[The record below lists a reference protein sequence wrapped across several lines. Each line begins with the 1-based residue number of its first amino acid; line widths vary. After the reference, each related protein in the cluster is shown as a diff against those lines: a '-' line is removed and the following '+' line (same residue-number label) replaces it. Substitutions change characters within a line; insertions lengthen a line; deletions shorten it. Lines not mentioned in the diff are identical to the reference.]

1 MSRMLIVVLLISAS
15 ACAAFAQNTT
25 KITVELV
32 VTNDSDSPVQIMGI
46 ASVAGD
52 TELFVSVRN
61 ISSRA
66 VKAVKVSTATAAP
79 EGCSSGGHEPIFAT
93 SNAGDDSLDARL
105 EIAPS
110 ATVKLK
116 GVGLHAEALHA
127 KELQSRYLQVQLGVE
142 KVEFADGSTWTR
154 KTTGIFD
161 PRLLAEATVHCPEWK
176 LNNGMLDQ
184 LESVVISP
192 AGRSDG
198 PQADR
203 PRMSY
208 DFSCEVSGSK
218 AYCGA

>member
-1 MSRMLIVVLLISAS
+1 MTWMGRRLCSAFQGPGSSDETQLSQIRNHKRIKRWKHQFVCTLLRTGKRMSRMLIVVLLISAS
-15 ACAAFAQNTT
+15 ACAAFDQNTT

-110 ATVKLK
+110 ATV
-116 GVGLHAEALHA
+116 
-127 KELQSRYLQVQLGVE
+127 
-142 KVEFADGSTWTR
+142 
-154 KTTGIFD
+154 
-161 PRLLAEATVHCPEWK
+161 
-176 LNNGMLDQ
+176 
-184 LESVVISP
+184 
-192 AGRSDG
+192 
-198 PQADR
+198 
-203 PRMSY
+203 
-208 DFSCEVSGSK
+208 
-218 AYCGA
+218 